1 MRERFMPSERE
12 KGITQPFIVYC
23 TATTPLLVDCCDI
36 PYMKDLPLCS
46 FSHNLSTFVRSFTN
60 PFLFFHSTL
69 VLTSLCPFS
78 LPLPLFPFLTPVHPP
93 LPPLPPSLPLSL
105 SLRELKNEVP
115 ERGVLGYLCCCCWK
129 KPRAVV
135 TVHLENAHDL
145 KKQDIT
151 GAGDNF

>member
-36 PYMKDLPLCS
+36 PYMKYLPLCS

-78 LPLPLFPFLTPVHPP
+78 LPLPLFPFLTPVHHPTLPSLPP
-93 LPPLPPSLPLSL
+93 SLSLSPPSLPLSLTPSLPPSLPPSPPSLPPLPPSLSLSLPSLSL
-105 SLRELKNEVP
+105 SLSLS
-115 ERGVLGYLCCCCWK
+115 
-129 KPRAVV
+129 
-135 TVHLENAHDL
+135 
-145 KKQDIT
+145 
-151 GAGDNF
+151 